1 MTYQRHYTKNADRS
15 HAASLAAKRE
25 VFAAQDHLEHFE
37 MDVGE
42 RTRVTRDHDLVRNRR
57 LRERIRNNLA
67 RARGLLED
75 TDNAFLALLDM
86 DNEHCN
92 CGGFPRGL
100 PHAASC
106 PLGGE
111 A

>member
-1 MTYQRHYTKNADRS
+1 M
-15 HAASLAAKRE
+15 AAKRD
-25 VFAAQDHLEHFE
+25 VCKAQDAWQRFDWEA
-37 MDVGE
+37 DR
-42 RTRVTRDHDLVRNRR
+42 RTRVTSDPDLVRNRR
-57 LRERIRNNLA
+57 LRERIRKNLA

-92 CGGFPRGL
+92 CGGFPDGK

-106 PLGGE
+106 PLGE
-111 A
+111 AQKEGDP